1 MVICKIFCS
10 LTDSLALFFHVRDDS
25 EFNDESFDACR
36 IYGGIDVNKVAG
48 NFHIT
53 AGK

>member
-1 MVICKIFCS
+1 MAFVNFSSFRCYFFFIFRDEKEFQGEE
-10 LTDSLALFFHVRDDS
+10 LDS
-25 EFNDESFDACR
+25 CR
-36 IYGGIDVNKVAG
+36 IYGKLDVNKVAG